1 MKEEEKKSQS
11 NVQIVYIVERY
22 GQIIGVY
29 YNQTDA
35 VQVQSLSIAKG
46 QLCNLIVKPV
56 IYSQNG

>member
-29 YNQTDA
+29 SNQTDA